1 MGTDVVD
8 DWALEVWDLDVP
20 AFAIDGLLHAVDL
33 VEFEGTVT
41 WLYVVDARLPQR
53 HKGQA

>member
-20 AFAIDGLLHAVDL
+20 AFTIDGLLHTVDL

-41 WLYVVDARLPQR
+41 WLHIVDARLP
-53 HKGQA
+53 